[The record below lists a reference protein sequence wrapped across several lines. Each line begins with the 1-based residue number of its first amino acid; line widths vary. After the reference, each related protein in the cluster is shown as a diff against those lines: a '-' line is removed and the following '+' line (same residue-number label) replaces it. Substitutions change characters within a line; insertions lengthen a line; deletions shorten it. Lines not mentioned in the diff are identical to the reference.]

1 MIGTNEFDKI
11 YYGYAKT
18 LTLEAD
24 EDPRFLR
31 ERFHVVTLAEWPF
44 GALRFHEMEGCVIR
58 GTS

>member
-24 EDPRFLR
+24 EDIGFLC
-31 ERFHVVTLAEWPF
+31 ECFCIITVWPF
-44 GALRFHEMEGCVIR
+44 GALHFNDIEGCTI
-58 GTS
+58 TEIA